1 MTSSFSWTV
10 SNISGVVNRTFNG
23 GQNCFKRPGC
33 IKRKCPVTF
42 ATHNL
47 VWRQSV
53 RRQTEKR
60 IQTFQRLEDSKTA
73 THFSF
78 SISMER
84 RFMSVSL
91 KSKLR
96 FSLLKL
102 RSGGMLSDGRAG
114 DWGGEMEEEIRG
126 EWGGRE
132 SKSDK

>member
-1 MTSSFSWTV
+1 M
-10 SNISGVVNRTFNG
+10 GG
-23 GQNCFKRPGC
+23 GQG
-33 IKRKCPVTF
+33 
-42 ATHNL
+42 
-47 VWRQSV
+47 
-53 RRQTEKR
+53 
-60 IQTFQRLEDSKTA
+60 IQTFQSLQDSKAA

-114 DWGGEMEEEIRG
+114 DWGGEMEER
-126 EWGGRE
+126 
-132 SKSDK
+132 D